1 MKVASLVH
9 FEFKMNLTVVKVTQ
23 CNVQSFISL
32 TKWVLKF
39 QITCFMG
46 TAYEKV
52 NLSKVDK
59 FSYQIVLFFGIDVF
73 YVDLKCNKLYT
84 RVDNL

>member
-1 MKVASLVH
+1 MIMKVASLVH

-59 FSYQIVLFFGIDVF
+59 FSYQIVLF
-73 YVDLKCNKLYT
+73 LN
-84 RVDNL
+84 